1 MALNCVIAA
10 GKAFYRAVFLKNIGA
25 IGIRRHYIKNL
36 CSSWH
41 FQEWKRKNSKK
52 SLYSWR
58 PGRGVVQEKSIR
70 IHNSVRLVGLR

>member
-52 SLYSWR
+52 KF
-58 PGRGVVQEKSIR
+58 V
-70 IHNSVRLVGLR
+70 